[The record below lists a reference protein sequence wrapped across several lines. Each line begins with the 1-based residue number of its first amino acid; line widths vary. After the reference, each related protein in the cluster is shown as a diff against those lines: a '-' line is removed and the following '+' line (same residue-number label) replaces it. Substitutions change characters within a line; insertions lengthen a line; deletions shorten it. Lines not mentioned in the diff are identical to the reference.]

1 MRPAT
6 WLVRNAKLIGLLLLA
21 NLACRPAWALFDNY
35 GLDATYCQQPTVR
48 STVVYI
54 DDMMMADGQTDWATK
69 LGVKL
74 RATLTPG
81 ERVAVVRL
89 SPSTGQSKEYWS
101 GCWPDYPATK
111 KAALANQTYI
121 LQQNP
126 IDRIADQKTYFVRDL
141 GAALTRIYLA
151 SKRPADAVNVL
162 ADNPPRKQILRALAS
177 DEGRFSASAPTI
189 RAIIYSDM
197 AENSDLGSVF
207 QPAASDPPAYGLK
220 LGSYLRHGVFYAY
233 GLGQDV
239 HGDPAFPEQSRT
251 FWNTALRSMAATV
264 MGLGADL
271 NVPNTMPVHA
281 YAWPVSLVFDNQDL
295 DGRLSLLVGA
305 DGNLVDSTLGIS
317 RLGSAAITGTFKCG
331 DGPDAA
337 CRLQAET
344 EAGIATNAPRE
355 TLRLK
360 GTARMLTGT
369 LGVRGQNTTFA
380 LKSGESE
387 E

>member
-1 MRPAT
+1 MR
-6 WLVRNAKLIGLLLLA
+6 LAKLTALLLLA
-21 NLACRPAWALFDNY
+21 NLACPPSWALFDNY

-54 DDMMMADGQTDWATK
+54 DDMMMADGQTEWATN
-69 LGVKL
+69 LAVKL

-81 ERVAVVRL
+81 ERVSVVRL
-89 SPSTGQSKEYWS
+89 SPSSGQSKEYWS
-101 GCWPDYPATK
+101 GCWPDYPAAK
-111 KAALANQTYI
+111 KAALASQTYI

-141 GAALTRIYLA
+141 GAALTRIYLE
-151 SKRPADAVNVL
+151 SKRPADAVSVA
-162 ADNPPRKQILRALAS
+162 ADSPPRKQILRALAS

-207 QPAASDPPAYGLK
+207 QPALAEPPAYGQK
-220 LGSYLRHGVFYAY
+220 LGSYLRHGAFYAY
-233 GLGQDV
+233 GLGEDV
-239 HGDPAFPEQSRT
+239 RGDPAYPEQART
-251 FWNTALRSMAATV
+251 FWNAALRSMAATV

-271 NVPNTMPVHA
+271 NVPNTMPVRA
-281 YAWPVSLVFDNQDL
+281 YAWPVTLAFDNQDL
-295 DGRLSLLVGA
+295 DGRLSLLVGP
-305 DGNLVDSTLGIS
+305 DGNLVDSTLGVS

-331 DGPDAA
+331 DSPGLA

-344 EAGIATNAPRE
+344 ETGIATNAPRE

-360 GTARMLTGT
+360 GTAKVLAGT

-380 LKSGESE
+380 LKTGDPDE
-387 E
+387 